1 MSNSVLRVVTPVQ
14 ITPAMMLESNVP
26 EDDYPAWAAG
36 AYARGD
42 RVILPDKH
50 EVWESTADNNTDN
63 PATPAAEPK
72 WIRVGATNRWKP
84 FDKSISSQVVKA
96 GSITY
101 MIKPGKAVTS
111 VSAINLRG
119 ATSMRVRV
127 VDPVYGVLAD
137 EVKTLGRR
145 SVGRGWWS
153 FWFGEKQAPTQ
164 ALFLSLPGLPSAE
177 LEITIEGGANLAVGV
192 ILIGTQRLFSLGVKM
207 GARVGIQDFSQKSR
221 NAFGDL
227 ELQEGNYADRAGF
240 AMLLRANEVDAFKSF
255 LKTVRATPCLWVGSN
270 RYEATTIFGT
280 FKNFEILIN
289 YFDYSD
295 AELELESLT

>member
-26 EDDYPAWAAG
+26 EDDYPQYSASET
-36 AYARGD
+36 YARHV
-42 RVILPDKH
+42 RVITLDTH
-50 EVWESTADNNTDN
+50 DVWESVVDNNVGN
-63 PATPAAEPK
+63 TPGVDKTK
-72 WIRVGATNRWKP
+72 WLRVGATNRWKP
-84 FDKSISSQVVKA
+84 FDKSISSQVAMA
-96 GSITY
+96 GLITY
-101 MIKPGKAVTS
+101 KIKPGQAVTS
-111 VSAINLRG
+111 VNAINLRG

-137 EVKTLGRR
+137 EVKMLGRR

-153 FWFGEKQAPTQ
+153 FWFGTKQAPTQ

-192 ILIGTQRLFSLGVKM
+192 LLIGTQRLFSLGVKM

-221 NAFGDL
+221 NEFGDL
-227 ELQEGNYADRAGF
+227 EMREGNYADRAGF
-240 AMLLRANEVDAFKSF
+240 AMLLRANEVDAFKVF
-255 LKTVRATPCLWVGSN
+255 LKTVRATPCLWVGSS